1 MPNIDFGPK
10 PQASLSV
17 QLQQAAITRQHA
29 LASSMDRPL
38 ISPLTMCSSRRPIG
52 SAHSARRTNQQNRTT
67 DATAIG
73 GLYERVSTDSST
85 TVKKSYPR
93 STNTS
98 RTTMYRVKTKND
110 RARQKQHVELKTILV
125 QPSQQVIPGDSDSE
139 EIIPNSIEIMRQ
151 LGGHVSAFEKNLKL
165 NYRRQL
171 HQFRNGASKY

>member
-17 QLQQAAITRQHA
+17 QLQQSTITRQHA

-52 SAHSARRTNQQNRTT
+52 SAHSTRRTNQQNRTS
-67 DATAIG
+67 DAHAIG
-73 GLYERVSTDSST
+73 GLYEQVSTDLST

-98 RTTMYRVKTKND
+98 RTTMHRVKTKND
-110 RARQKQHVELKTILV
+110 RARQKQHVELKTVLV
-125 QPSQQVIPGDSDSE
+125 QPSQQVFSGDSNSE
-139 EIIPNSIEIMRQ
+139 EFIPNSIEIMRQ
-151 LGGHVSAFEKNLKL
+151 LGGHVSAFEKNLKVD
-165 NYRRQL
+165 YRRQL
-171 HQFRNGASKY
+171 HHFRNGATRY